1 VGDGPG
7 LDRDVA
13 RPSSHPRPETPHHGR
28 SAACGGWPSQRA
40 SGHYAARRSLVPR
53 QVAVAARDAPSPG
66 WGSSPAPAACLGR
79 ACSSRFS
86 AAPGKRPP
94 GSSRDPPPRLGGRQR
109 PGALRARLDLGRP
122 PAPHGALRS
131 RLDLRPRGDGT
142 RTGRPGADVRNHH
155 ANPDVNPGSSATR
168 WFLPRPAA
176 PWGAG
181 GASLCERVDPRCP
194 RGSARRYGQDD
205 SGSELRSGPRMR
217 WLAHGRSSRRRD
229 DLRPRRFDEGEDPDL
244 RRPDQLATEWTC
256 HAGPGCRAP
265 TKGADH
271 SASYV
276 GTRRVSGWRRA
287 APSVQRIPQ
296 VTPGIG
302 SRSDPFRPPPAPHLR
317 VIPFG
322 GPFEPRHDEPTVSSR
337 TQGARQARAVYVR
350 ILHGG
355 MRTVRPDRH
364 HREPAAHSVP
374 GSRRAIAR
382 STVPN

>member
-1 VGDGPG
+1 

-168 WFLPRPAA
+168 WFLPRPAE
-176 PWGAG
+176 PWGPAG
-181 GASLCERVDPRCP
+181 RPYAS
-194 RGSARRYGQDD
+194 
-205 SGSELRSGPRMR
+205 
-217 WLAHGRSSRRRD
+217 
-229 DLRPRRFDEGEDPDL
+229 
-244 RRPDQLATEWTC
+244 
-256 HAGPGCRAP
+256 
-265 TKGADH
+265 
-271 SASYV
+271 
-276 GTRRVSGWRRA
+276 VS
-287 APSVQRIPQ
+287 I
-296 VTPGIG
+296 
-302 SRSDPFRPPPAPHLR
+302 
-317 VIPFG
+317 
-322 GPFEPRHDEPTVSSR
+322 
-337 TQGARQARAVYVR
+337 
-350 ILHGG
+350 
-355 MRTVRPDRH
+355 
-364 HREPAAHSVP
+364 PAAHEEAHAGTGRMTLDQSCDPDPGCAGWPMVGRAGAEMISGREGSTKGRTRIFVGLINSQPSGHATLGQGAERRPRARIMAPPTSGLAGQVP
-374 GSRRAIAR
+374 GRGVIGRRPRA
-382 STVPN
+382 